1 MLKKF
6 LFAALLAVGAFANSL
21 SVGSDVSNVTIKDQ
35 FEKSNTI
42 SAETKT
48 ILFASDKDSSDLL
61 KEYLLSKEGDILT
74 ANNAIYVADISG
86 MPSLISK
93 FIALPK
99 MKKYPFS
106 IMLLDDSN
114 KDFFGKEEGKIIV
127 YTLDNLKVT
136 EIKTITTVKELE
148 NIIK

>member
-1 MLKKF
+1 MIKKF
-6 LFAALLAVGAFANSL
+6 LLVALLTAGAFADSL
-21 SVGSDVSNVTIKDQ
+21 SVGSNVSNISIKDQ
-35 FEKSNTI
+35 FEKTNSI

-74 ANNAIYVADISG
+74 ANKAIYVADISG

-106 IMLLDDSN
+106 IMLLDDTN

-136 EIKTITTVKELE
+136 EMKTISTVKELE
-148 NIIK
+148 EVIK

>member
-1 MLKKF
+1 MLKKLIF
-6 LFAALLAVGAFANSL
+6 TALLALGAFANSL
-21 SVGSDVSNVTIKDQ
+21 SVGSDVSQIKIKNQ
-35 FEKSNTI
+35 FDAINPI

-48 ILFASDKDSSDLL
+48 ILFASDKATSDIL
-61 KEYLLSKEGDILT
+61 KEYLLSKEGDILSK
-74 ANNAIYVADISG
+74 NNALYVADISG

-106 IMLLDDSN
+106 VMLLDDTN

-127 YTLDNLKVT
+127 YSLDNLKIT
-136 EIKTITTVKELE
+136 EMKSISTAKELE
-148 NIIK
+148 EIIK

>member
-1 MLKKF
+1 MLKKLIF
-6 LFAALLAVGAFANSL
+6 TALLALGAFANSL
-21 SVGSDVSNVTIKDQ
+21 SVGSDVSQIKIKNQ
-35 FEKSNTI
+35 FDAINPI
-42 SAETKT
+42 AAETKT
-48 ILFASDKDSSDLL
+48 ILFASDKATSDIL

-74 ANNAIYVADISG
+74 KNNALYVADISG

-106 IMLLDDSN
+106 VMLLDDTN

-127 YTLDNLKVT
+127 YSLDNLK
-136 EIKTITTVKELE
+136 ITGMKSISTAKELE
-148 NIIK
+148 EIIK

>member
-1 MLKKF
+1 MLKKLIF
-6 LFAALLAVGAFANSL
+6 TALLVLGAFANSL
-21 SVGSDVSNVTIKDQ
+21 SVGSDVSQIKIKNQ
-35 FEKSNTI
+35 FDAINPI
-42 SAETKT
+42 AAETKT
-48 ILFASDKDSSDLL
+48 ILFASDKATSDIL

-74 ANNAIYVADISG
+74 KNNALYVADISG

-106 IMLLDDSN
+106 VMLLDDTN

-127 YTLDNLKVT
+127 YSLDNLKIT
-136 EIKTITTVKELE
+136 EMKSISTAKELE
-148 NIIK
+148 EIIK

>member
-1 MLKKF
+1 MLKKLIF
-6 LFAALLAVGAFANSL
+6 TALLALGAFANSL
-21 SVGSDVSNVTIKDQ
+21 SVGSDVSQIKIKNQ
-35 FEKSNTI
+35 FDAINPI
-42 SAETKT
+42 GAETKT
-48 ILFASDKDSSDLL
+48 ILFASDKATSDIL

-74 ANNAIYVADISG
+74 KNNALYVADISG

-106 IMLLDDSN
+106 VMLLDDTN

-127 YTLDNLKVT
+127 YSLDNLKVT
-136 EIKTITTVKELE
+136 QMKSISTAKELE
-148 NIIK
+148 EIIK

>member
-1 MLKKF
+1 MLKKLIF
-6 LFAALLAVGAFANSL
+6 TALLALGAFANSL
-21 SVGSDVSNVTIKDQ
+21 SVGSDVSQIKIKNQ
-35 FEKSNTI
+35 FDAINPI
-42 SAETKT
+42 AAETKT
-48 ILFASDKDSSDLL
+48 ILFASDKATSDIL

-74 ANNAIYVADISG
+74 KNNALYVGDISG

-106 IMLLDDSN
+106 VMLLDDTN

-127 YTLDNLKVT
+127 YSLDNLKIT
-136 EIKTITTVKELE
+136 EMKSISTAKELE
-148 NIIK
+148 EIIK

>member
-1 MLKKF
+1 MLKKLIF
-6 LFAALLAVGAFANSL
+6 TALLALGAFANSL
-21 SVGSDVSNVTIKDQ
+21 SVGSDVSQIKIKNQ
-35 FEKSNTI
+35 FDAINSI
-42 SAETKT
+42 AAETKT
-48 ILFASDKDSSDLL
+48 ILFASDKATSDIL

-74 ANNAIYVADISG
+74 KNNALYVADISG

-106 IMLLDDSN
+106 VMLLDDTN

-127 YTLDNLKVT
+127 YSLDNLKIT
-136 EIKTITTVKELE
+136 EMKSISTAKELE
-148 NIIK
+148 EIIK